1 MPDHRDDGL
10 ISNLSLTPSLTSRN
24 PMVGKQEII
33 RAATARGCLK
43 WRSIP
48 ISLIDQRSKR
58 VIAFSSHLFTSPK
71 LSIGSMWVARPAWH
85 AAGAHRVEFREAGV
99 ENERVS
105 PHKHRVADY
114 LRPKTLA
121 MLLLGFSSGLPFL
134 LVGNTF
140 GYWLRDEHTSL
151 TAIGFLSWVGI
162 AYSLKFLWAP
172 VMDRVD
178 LPLFK
183 RLGHRRGWMMFSQ
196 ILVGLALCAM
206 GGAGTKVGLGR
217 LGALALIVAFASST
231 QDIVVDAWR
240 IESADDGEEQGL
252 LASAYQF
259 SYRLALLAA
268 DSLILIVAAA
278 VGWRISYGIY
288 GACMVVGMIAT
299 WFAKEPERAD
309 AVMDKK
315 GREAPLW
322 TPRGFYDAVVG
333 PFIAFF
339 RAHGWL
345 ALVMLAAISLYRL
358 PDFIM
363 GPMANPYYHDI
374 GLSKQT
380 VGAVR
385 GSIGLIATFAGIAAG
400 GFCSLKLGYMRALII
415 GGIMQAVAIAMYAT
429 LAFAGATIPLFALVM
444 AGDNFGI
451 SFAGVALVAYM
462 SSLTNIGYTATQ
474 YALLSSTYAWL
485 GKILKGFSG
494 AEVERLSAAH
504 GLIHA
509 YGIFFIGCGMTG
521 VPAVLL
527 FGVLG
532 YCHRRKQPIA
542 AAASPSLHS

>member
-1 MPDHRDDGL
+1 M
-10 ISNLSLTPSLTSRN
+10 S
-24 PMVGKQEII
+24 
-33 RAATARGCLK
+33 
-43 WRSIP
+43 
-48 ISLIDQRSKR
+48 
-58 VIAFSSHLFTSPK
+58 
-71 LSIGSMWVARPAWH
+71 
-85 AAGAHRVEFREAGV
+85 VEFREAAVDDEG
-99 ENERVS
+99 VS
-105 PHKHRVADY
+105 PHMHRVADY
-114 LRPKTLA
+114 LRPKTLT
-121 MLLLGFSSGLPFL
+121 MLLLGFSSGLPFY

-172 VMDRVD
+172 LMDRTD

-196 ILVGLALCAM
+196 IVVGLALCAM
-206 GGAGTKVGLGR
+206 GGTGTKLGLAR
-217 LGALALIVAFASST
+217 LGAFALVVAFASSA

-259 SYRLALLAA
+259 SYRLALLAT
-268 DSLILIVAAA
+268 DTLILILAAN
-278 VGWRISYGIY
+278 VGWRMSYGVY
-288 GACMVVGMIAT
+288 GAGMAVGMIAT

-309 AVMDKK
+309 AVMDEKERK
-315 GREAPLW
+315 APLW
-322 TPRGFYDAVVG
+322 TPRGFLDAVVG
-333 PFIAFF
+333 PFIVFF

-363 GPMANPYYHDI
+363 GPMSNPYYHDI

-415 GGIMQAVAIAMYAT
+415 GGIVQAAAIAAYAT
-429 LAFAGATIPLFALVM
+429 LAFVGTSLPVFALVM

-451 SFAGVALVAYM
+451 SFAGVALIAYM
-462 SSLTNIGYTATQ
+462 SSLTNLGYTATQ

-494 AEVERLSAAH
+494 AIVESLSATH
-504 GLIHA
+504 GLTHA
-509 YGIFFIGCGMTG
+509 YGIFFIACGLTG

-527 FGVLG
+527 FAALG
-532 YCHRRKQPIA
+532 YWHRRKQPEPA
-542 AAASPSLHS
+542 AA

>member
-1 MPDHRDDGL
+1 
-10 ISNLSLTPSLTSRN
+10 
-24 PMVGKQEII
+24 V
-33 RAATARGCLK
+33 
-43 WRSIP
+43 
-48 ISLIDQRSKR
+48 
-58 VIAFSSHLFTSPK
+58 SS
-71 LSIGSMWVARPAWH
+71 
-85 AAGAHRVEFREAGV
+85 
-99 ENERVS
+99 
-105 PHKHRVADY
+105 HKHRIADF

-140 GYWLRDEHTSL
+140 GFWLRDEHTSL

-178 LPLFK
+178 LPVFK

-196 ILVGLALCAM
+196 ILVGLALFAM
-206 GGAGTKVGLGR
+206 GGIGTKAGLGQ
-217 LGALALIVAFASST
+217 LGALALVVAFASST

-259 SYRLALLAA
+259 SYRIALLAA

-278 VGWRISYGIY
+278 VGWRMSYGIY
-288 GACMVVGMIAT
+288 GACMAVGIIAT

-309 AVMDKK
+309 AVMHKK
-315 GREAPLW
+315 EREAPIW
-322 TPRGFYDAVVG
+322 TGRGFFDAVVG

-345 ALVMLAAISLYRL
+345 ALLMLAAISLYRV
-358 PDFIM
+358 PDFVM

-374 GLSKQT
+374 GLSKAT

-385 GSIGLIATFAGIAAG
+385 GSIGLVATFAGIAAG

-415 GGIMQAVAIAMYAT
+415 GGILQAAAIAAYSS
-429 LAFAGATIPLFALVM
+429 LAFAGTSIRLFALVM
-444 AGDNFGI
+444 AGDNFSI

-462 SSLTNIGYTATQ
+462 SSLTSLGYTATQ

-494 AEVERLSAAH
+494 AEVESLSTTY
-504 GLIHA
+504 GLIHG
-509 YGIFFIGCGMTG
+509 YGIFFIACGLTG
-521 VPAVLL
+521 LPAVLL
-527 FGVLG
+527 FALLG
-532 YCHRRKQPIA
+532 YWHSRNQSVA
-542 AAASPSLHS
+542 AAAS

>member
-1 MPDHRDDGL
+1 M
-10 ISNLSLTPSLTSRN
+10 
-24 PMVGKQEII
+24 
-33 RAATARGCLK
+33 
-43 WRSIP
+43 
-48 ISLIDQRSKR
+48 
-58 VIAFSSHLFTSPK
+58 
-71 LSIGSMWVARPAWH
+71 
-85 AAGAHRVEFREAGV
+85 VEFRKAAIH
-99 ENERVS
+99 NEGVS
-105 PHKHRVADY
+105 PHKHPIADY
-114 LRPKTLA
+114 LRPKTLT

-140 GYWLRDEHTSL
+140 GYWLRDEHNSL
-151 TAIGFLSWVGI
+151 RAIGFLSWVGI

-172 VMDRVD
+172 LMDRID

-196 ILVGLALCAM
+196 IVVGLALLAM
-206 GGAGTKVGLGR
+206 GGTGTKTGLGR
-217 LGALALIVAFASST
+217 LGAFALIVAFASST

-259 SYRLALLAA
+259 SYRLALLAT
-268 DSLILIVAAA
+268 DSLILIVAAT
-278 VGWRISYGIY
+278 VGWRMSYGIY
-288 GACMVVGMIAT
+288 GACMAVGIIAT

-309 AVMDKK
+309 AVMDDKE
-315 GREAPLW
+315 REAPLW
-322 TPRGFYDAVVG
+322 TPRGFFDAVVG

-385 GSIGLIATFAGIAAG
+385 GSVGLIATFAGIAAG

-415 GGIMQAVAIAMYAT
+415 GGILQAAAIVAYAT
-429 LAFAGATIPLFALVM
+429 LAFAGTSVPLFALVM

-462 SSLTNIGYTATQ
+462 SSLTNLGYTATQ

-494 AEVERLSAAH
+494 ATVESLSASH
-504 GLIHA
+504 GLLHA
-509 YGIFFIGCGMTG
+509 YGIFFIACGLTG

-527 FGVLG
+527 FTALD
-532 YCHRRKQPIA
+532 YWHRRKQPVPA
-542 AAASPSLHS
+542 AA

>member
-1 MPDHRDDGL
+1 M
-10 ISNLSLTPSLTSRN
+10 
-24 PMVGKQEII
+24 
-33 RAATARGCLK
+33 
-43 WRSIP
+43 
-48 ISLIDQRSKR
+48 
-58 VIAFSSHLFTSPK
+58 
-71 LSIGSMWVARPAWH
+71 
-85 AAGAHRVEFREAGV
+85 VEFREPPV
-99 ENERVS
+99 DNDRVN
-105 PHKHRVADY
+105 PHKHRFADY

-172 VMDRVD
+172 LIDRVD

-196 ILVGLALCAM
+196 ILVGLALFAM
-206 GGAGTKVGLGR
+206 GGAGTRAGLGR
-217 LGALALIVAFASST
+217 LGALALVVAFASST

-259 SYRLALLAA
+259 SYRLALLAT
-268 DSLILIVAAA
+268 DSVILILAATA
-278 VGWRISYGIY
+278 GWRMSYGIY

-315 GREAPLW
+315 VRETPLW
-322 TPRGFYDAVVG
+322 TLRGLFDAVVG

-374 GLSKQT
+374 GLSKAT

-400 GFCSLKLGYMRALII
+400 GFCSLKLGYMRALVI
-415 GGIMQAVAIAMYAT
+415 GGILQAAAIAAYAI
-429 LAFAGATIPLFALVM
+429 LAFASTTIRLFALVM
-444 AGDNFGI
+444 AADNFGI

-494 AEVERLSAAH
+494 AEVESLSTTH
-504 GLIHA
+504 GLVHA
-509 YGIFFIGCGMTG
+509 YGIFFIACGLTG

-527 FGVLG
+527 FAVLG
-532 YCHRRKQPIA
+532 YWHRRKQPVG
-542 AAASPSLHS
+542 AAASQSLHA

>member
-1 MPDHRDDGL
+1 M
-10 ISNLSLTPSLTSRN
+10 S
-24 PMVGKQEII
+24 
-33 RAATARGCLK
+33 
-43 WRSIP
+43 
-48 ISLIDQRSKR
+48 
-58 VIAFSSHLFTSPK
+58 
-71 LSIGSMWVARPAWH
+71 
-85 AAGAHRVEFREAGV
+85 VEFREAPV
-99 ENERVS
+99 DNESVS
-105 PHKHRVADY
+105 LRKHRIADY
-114 LRPKTLA
+114 LRPRTLA
-121 MLLLGFSSGLPFL
+121 MLLLGFSSGLPFF

-172 VMDRVD
+172 LMDRVD

-196 ILVGLALCAM
+196 IVVGMALSAM
-206 GGAGTKVGLGR
+206 GGTGTKAGLGR
-217 LGALALIVAFASST
+217 LGALALVVAFASAT

-259 SYRLALLAA
+259 SYRLALLAT
-268 DSLILIVAAA
+268 DSVILIVAAT
-278 VGWRISYGIY
+278 VGWRMSYGIY
-288 GACMVVGMIAT
+288 GACMAVGIIAT

-315 GREAPLW
+315 REAPLW
-322 TPRGFYDAVVG
+322 APRGFLDAVVG
-333 PFIAFF
+333 PFVAFF

-363 GPMANPYYHDI
+363 GPMANPYYHDL
-374 GLSKQT
+374 GLTKQT

-415 GGIMQAVAIAMYAT
+415 GGILQAAATAAYAA
-429 LAFAGATIPLFALVM
+429 LAFAGASYPLFALVM
-444 AGDNFGI
+444 AADNFGI

-462 SSLTNIGYTATQ
+462 SSLTNLGYTATQ

-494 AEVERLSAAH
+494 AAVESLSCTH
-504 GLIHA
+504 GLVHA
-509 YGIFFIGCGMTG
+509 YGIFFIACGLTG
-521 VPAVLL
+521 VPGVLL
-527 FGVLG
+527 FAALD
-532 YCHRRKQPIA
+532 YWHRRKQPA
-542 AAASPSLHS
+542 PTSA

>member
-1 MPDHRDDGL
+1 
-10 ISNLSLTPSLTSRN
+10 
-24 PMVGKQEII
+24 
-33 RAATARGCLK
+33 
-43 WRSIP
+43 
-48 ISLIDQRSKR
+48 
-58 VIAFSSHLFTSPK
+58 
-71 LSIGSMWVARPAWH
+71 
-85 AAGAHRVEFREAGV
+85 
-99 ENERVS
+99 
-105 PHKHRVADY
+105 
-114 LRPKTLA
+114 

-183 RLGHRRGWMMFSQ
+183 RLGHRRGWIMFSQ
-196 ILVGLALCAM
+196 IVVALALLAM
-206 GGAGTKVGLGR
+206 GGTGTQAGLGR
-217 LGALALIVAFASST
+217 LGALALVVAFASST

-240 IESADDGEEQGL
+240 IESADDDEEQGL

-259 SYRLALLAA
+259 SYRLAILAT

-278 VGWRISYGIY
+278 VGWRLSYGIY
-288 GACMVVGMIAT
+288 GACMAIGMIAT

-309 AVMDKK
+309 AVANKK
-315 GREAPLW
+315 AREAPIW
-322 TPRGFYDAVVG
+322 TPRGFFDAVVG

-358 PDFIM
+358 PDFVM
-363 GPMANPYYHDI
+363 GPMANPYYHDL
-374 GLSKQT
+374 GLSKTT
-380 VGAVR
+380 VGEVR

-400 GFCSLKLGYMRALII
+400 GFCSLKLGYMRTLII
-415 GGIMQAVAIAMYAT
+415 GGLMQAAAIAAYAT
-429 LAFAGATIPLFALVM
+429 LAFAGPSIRLFAMVM

-494 AEVERLSAAH
+494 TEVEALGRTY
-504 GLIHA
+504 GLIHG
-509 YGIFFIGCGMTG
+509 YGIFFIVCGLTG
-521 VPAVLL
+521 LPAVLL
-527 FGVLG
+527 FAVLG
-532 YCHRRKQPIA
+532 YWHSRKQPVA
-542 AAASPSLHS
+542 AAAAHTLHS

>member
-1 MPDHRDDGL
+1 M
-10 ISNLSLTPSLTSRN
+10 TPR
-24 PMVGKQEII
+24 
-33 RAATARGCLK
+33 
-43 WRSIP
+43 
-48 ISLIDQRSKR
+48 
-58 VIAFSSHLFTSPK
+58 
-71 LSIGSMWVARPAWH
+71 
-85 AAGAHRVEFREAGV
+85 
-99 ENERVS
+99 
-105 PHKHRVADY
+105 KHRIADY
-114 LRPKTLA
+114 FRPKTLA

-172 VMDRVD
+172 FIDRVD
-178 LPLFK
+178 LPLFR

-196 ILVGLALCAM
+196 IVVGLALFAM
-206 GGAGTKVGLGR
+206 GGVGTTAGLGR
-217 LGALALIVAFASST
+217 LGALALVVAFASST

-268 DSLILIVAAA
+268 DSLILFAAA
-278 VGWRISYGIY
+278 TVGWRMSYGIY
-288 GACMVVGMIAT
+288 GACMAIGVIAT
-299 WFAKEPERAD
+299 WFAKEPRRAN
-309 AVMDKK
+309 AVTDQT
-315 GREAPLW
+315 REAPLW
-322 TPRGFYDAVVG
+322 TPRGFFDAVVG
-333 PFIAFF
+333 PFFAFF

-374 GLSKQT
+374 GLTKPT
-380 VGAVR
+380 VAAVR
-385 GSIGLIATFAGIAAG
+385 GSIGLVATFAGIAAG

-415 GGIMQAVAIAMYAT
+415 GGIVQAVAIATYAS
-429 LAFAGATIPLFALVM
+429 LAFAGASIPLFAVVM
-444 AGDNFGI
+444 AFDNFGI

-462 SSLTNIGYTATQ
+462 SSLTSLGYTATQ

-494 AEVERLSAAH
+494 ATVESLSHTH

-509 YGIFFIGCGMTG
+509 YGIFFIGCALTG

-527 FGVLG
+527 FAALG
-532 YCHRRKQPIA
+532 YWHRRKQAAPAIA
-542 AAASPSLHS
+542 

>member
-1 MPDHRDDGL
+1 
-10 ISNLSLTPSLTSRN
+10 
-24 PMVGKQEII
+24 
-33 RAATARGCLK
+33 
-43 WRSIP
+43 
-48 ISLIDQRSKR
+48 
-58 VIAFSSHLFTSPK
+58 
-71 LSIGSMWVARPAWH
+71 
-85 AAGAHRVEFREAGV
+85 
-99 ENERVS
+99 
-105 PHKHRVADY
+105 
-114 LRPKTLA
+114 

-172 VMDRVD
+172 FMDRVD

-196 ILVGLALCAM
+196 IVVGLALFAM
-206 GGAGTKVGLGR
+206 GGTGTKAGLGQ
-217 LGALALIVAFASST
+217 LGALALVVAFASST

-259 SYRLALLAA
+259 SYRIALLAA
-268 DSLILIVAAA
+268 DSLILIMAAT
-278 VGWRISYGIY
+278 VGWRVSYAIY
-288 GACMVVGMIAT
+288 GACMVIGIIAT
-299 WFAKEPERAD
+299 WLAKEPERAD
-309 AVMDKK
+309 GVIDEKK
-315 GREAPLW
+315 GEAPLW
-322 TPRGFYDAVVG
+322 TPRGFFDAVVG

-358 PDFIM
+358 PDFVM

-374 GLSKQT
+374 GLTKQT

-415 GGIMQAVAIAMYAT
+415 GGIMQAAAIAAYAT
-429 LAFAGATIPLFALVM
+429 LAFAGTGIRLFALVM
-444 AGDNFGI
+444 AGDNFSI

-462 SSLTNIGYTATQ
+462 SSLTNLGYTATQ

-494 AEVERLSAAH
+494 AEVERLSTTY
-504 GLIHA
+504 GLIHG
-509 YGIFFIGCGMTG
+509 YGIFFIACGLTG
-521 VPAVLL
+521 LPAVLL
-527 FGVLG
+527 FALLG
-532 YCHRRKQPIA
+532 YFHSRKQPVA
-542 AAASPSLHS
+542 AAAG

>member
-1 MPDHRDDGL
+1 
-10 ISNLSLTPSLTSRN
+10 
-24 PMVGKQEII
+24 MV
-33 RAATARGCLK
+33 
-43 WRSIP
+43 
-48 ISLIDQRSKR
+48 
-58 VIAFSSHLFTSPK
+58 VFPK
-71 LSIGSMWVARPAWH
+71 APVDNG
-85 AAGAHRVEFREAGV
+85 
-99 ENERVS
+99 RVS
-105 PHKHRVADY
+105 PHKHRITDY

-140 GYWLRDEHTSL
+140 GFWLRDEHTSL

-178 LPLFK
+178 LPLFR
-183 RLGHRRGWMMFSQ
+183 RLGRRRGWMMFSQ
-196 ILVGLALCAM
+196 IIVGLALLAM
-206 GGAGTKVGLGR
+206 GGTGTKAGLGR
-217 LGALALIVAFASST
+217 LGVLALVVAFASST

-259 SYRLALLAA
+259 SYRIALLAT
-268 DSLILIVAAA
+268 DSLILILAAA
-278 VGWRISYGIY
+278 VGWRVSYGVY
-288 GACMVVGMIAT
+288 GACLAIGIIAT
-299 WFAKEPERAD
+299 CFAKEPARAD
-309 AVMDKK
+309 AAMDAK
-315 GREAPLW
+315 REAPLW
-322 TPRGFYDAVVG
+322 TPRGFFDAVVG

-345 ALVMLAAISLYRL
+345 ALVMLVAISLYRV

-374 GLSKQT
+374 GLTKQT

-400 GFCSLKLGYMRALII
+400 GYCSLKLGYMRALII
-415 GGIMQAVAIAMYAT
+415 GGILQAAATAAFAT
-429 LAFAGATIPLFALVM
+429 LAFAGVSIRLFALVM
-444 AGDNFGI
+444 AGDNFSL

-462 SSLTNIGYTATQ
+462 SSLTSLGYTATQ

-494 AEVERLSAAH
+494 AEVESLSATH
-504 GLIHA
+504 GLIHG
-509 YGIFFIGCGMTG
+509 YGIFFIACGLTG
-521 VPAVLL
+521 VPAILL
-527 FGVLG
+527 FAALG
-532 YCHRRKQPIA
+532 YWHRRKQPAPA
-542 AAASPSLHS
+542 AT

>member
-1 MPDHRDDGL
+1 M
-10 ISNLSLTPSLTSRN
+10 S
-24 PMVGKQEII
+24 
-33 RAATARGCLK
+33 
-43 WRSIP
+43 
-48 ISLIDQRSKR
+48 
-58 VIAFSSHLFTSPK
+58 
-71 LSIGSMWVARPAWH
+71 
-85 AAGAHRVEFREAGV
+85 VEFAEAPV
-99 ENERVS
+99 ENEGVS
-105 PHKHRVADY
+105 PHKHRMTDY

-134 LVGNTF
+134 LVGNTL

-172 VMDRVD
+172 LMDRVD
-178 LPLFK
+178 LPLFR

-196 ILVGLALCAM
+196 IVVGLALSAM
-206 GGAGTKVGLGR
+206 GGTGTKAGLVR
-217 LGALALIVAFASST
+217 LGAIALVVAFASST

-259 SYRLALLAA
+259 SYRLALLAT
-268 DSLILIVAAA
+268 DSVILIVAAT
-278 VGWRISYGIY
+278 VGWRMSYGIY
-288 GACMVVGMIAT
+288 GACMAVGMIAT
-299 WFAKEPERAD
+299 WLAKEPGRAD
-309 AVMDKK
+309 ALMNEK
-315 GREAPLW
+315 REAPLW
-322 TPRGFYDAVVG
+322 TPRGFLDAVVG

-345 ALVMLAAISLYRL
+345 AFVMLAAISLYRL

-363 GPMANPYYHDI
+363 GPMSNPYYHDI

-415 GGIMQAVAIAMYAT
+415 GGIVQAAAIAAYAT
-429 LAFAGATIPLFALVM
+429 LAFAGTSILLFALVM

-462 SSLTNIGYTATQ
+462 SSLTNLGYTATQ

-494 AEVERLSAAH
+494 AAVESLSTTH
-504 GLIHA
+504 GLTHA
-509 YGIFFIGCGMTG
+509 YGIFFIACGLTG
-521 VPAVLL
+521 VPAVVL
-527 FGVLG
+527 FAGLG
-532 YCHRRKQPIA
+532 YWHRRKQP
-542 AAASPSLHS
+542 PSVAT

>member
-1 MPDHRDDGL
+1 
-10 ISNLSLTPSLTSRN
+10 
-24 PMVGKQEII
+24 
-33 RAATARGCLK
+33 
-43 WRSIP
+43 
-48 ISLIDQRSKR
+48 
-58 VIAFSSHLFTSPK
+58 
-71 LSIGSMWVARPAWH
+71 
-85 AAGAHRVEFREAGV
+85 
-99 ENERVS
+99 
-105 PHKHRVADY
+105 
-114 LRPKTLA
+114 
-121 MLLLGFSSGLPFL
+121 
-134 LVGNTF
+134 
-140 GYWLRDEHTSL
+140 
-151 TAIGFLSWVGI
+151 
-162 AYSLKFLWAP
+162 
-172 VMDRVD
+172 
-178 LPLFK
+178 
-183 RLGHRRGWMMFSQ
+183 MMFSQ

-217 LGALALIVAFASST
+217 LGALALVVAFASST

-259 SYRLALLAA
+259 SYRLALLAT
-268 DSLILIVAAA
+268 DSVILIVAAT
-278 VGWRISYGIY
+278 VGWRMSYGIY
-288 GACMVVGMIAT
+288 GVCMAVGMIAT
-299 WFAKEPERAD
+299 WFAKEPERAN
-309 AVMDKK
+309 AVMDEKA
-315 GREAPLW
+315 REAPLW
-322 TPRGFYDAVVG
+322 TPRGFFDAVVG

-415 GGIMQAVAIAMYAT
+415 GGIMQAAAIAGYAT

-494 AEVERLSAAH
+494 AEVESLSTTH

-509 YGIFFIGCGMTG
+509 YGIFFIACGLTG

-527 FGVLG
+527 FAALG
-532 YCHRRKQPIA
+532 YWHRRKQPVE
-542 AAASPSLHS
+542 AAASQSLHS

>member
-1 MPDHRDDGL
+1 
-10 ISNLSLTPSLTSRN
+10 
-24 PMVGKQEII
+24 
-33 RAATARGCLK
+33 
-43 WRSIP
+43 
-48 ISLIDQRSKR
+48 
-58 VIAFSSHLFTSPK
+58 
-71 LSIGSMWVARPAWH
+71 
-85 AAGAHRVEFREAGV
+85 
-99 ENERVS
+99 VS
-105 PHKHRVADY
+105 AHKHRIAEY

-151 TAIGFLSWVGI
+151 KAIGFLSWVGI

-196 ILVGLALCAM
+196 IVVGLALFAM
-206 GGAGTKVGLGR
+206 GGTGTKAGLAR
-217 LGALALIVAFASST
+217 LGALALVVAFASST

-259 SYRLALLAA
+259 SYRLALLAT

-278 VGWRISYGIY
+278 VGWRMTYGIY
-288 GACMVVGMIAT
+288 GVCMAAGVIAT
-299 WFAKEPERAD
+299 WFAKEPECAK
-309 AVMDKK
+309 AVMDEA
-315 GREAPLW
+315 RETPLW
-322 TPRGFYDAVVG
+322 TPRGFFDAVVG

-339 RAHGWL
+339 RSHGWL

-358 PDFIM
+358 PDYVM
-363 GPMANPYYHDI
+363 GPMSNPYYHDI
-374 GLSKQT
+374 GLSKGT

-385 GSIGLIATFAGIAAG
+385 GSIGIIATFAGIAAG

-415 GGIMQAVAIAMYAT
+415 GGIMQAAAIAAYAT
-429 LAFAGATIPLFALVM
+429 LASLGPSIRLFALVM
-444 AGDNFGI
+444 AADNFSI
-451 SFAGVALVAYM
+451 SFAGVALIAYM

-494 AEVERLSAAH
+494 AEVESLSRTY
-504 GLIHA
+504 GLIHG
-509 YGIFFIGCGMTG
+509 YGIFFIACGLTG
-521 VPAVLL
+521 LPAVLL
-527 FGVLG
+527 FAVLG
-532 YCHRRKQPIA
+532 YWHSRKQSIA
-542 AAASPSLHS
+542 AAASQSFRS

>member
-1 MPDHRDDGL
+1 LRTFSSADGL
-10 ISNLSLTPSLTSRN
+10 F
-24 PMVGKQEII
+24 VEHG
-33 RAATARGCLK
+33 
-43 WRSIP
+43 
-48 ISLIDQRSKR
+48 
-58 VIAFSSHLFTSPK
+58 
-71 LSIGSMWVARPAWH
+71 
-85 AAGAHRVEFREAGV
+85 VEFREAPID
-99 ENERVS
+99 NERVS
-105 PHKHRVADY
+105 PHKHRIADY

-196 ILVGLALCAM
+196 IVVGLALFAM
-206 GGAGTKVGLGR
+206 GGTGTQAGLGR
-217 LGALALIVAFASST
+217 LGALALVVAFASST

-240 IESADDGEEQGL
+240 IESTDDKEEQGL
-252 LASAYQF
+252 LASAYQL
-259 SYRLALLAA
+259 SYRMALLAT
-268 DSLILIVAAA
+268 DSLILIVAAI
-278 VGWRISYGIY
+278 VGWRMSYGIY
-288 GACMVVGMIAT
+288 GAFMAVGIIT
-299 WFAKEPERAD
+299 TCFAKEPERAD
-309 AVMDKK
+309 AVMDEKE
-315 GREAPLW
+315 REAPLW
-322 TPRGFYDAVVG
+322 TSRGFFDAVVG
-333 PFIAFF
+333 PFTAFF

-363 GPMANPYYHDI
+363 GPMSNPYYHDI
-374 GLSKQT
+374 GLSKET

-400 GFCSLKLGYMRALII
+400 GFCTLKLGYMRALII
-415 GGIMQAVAIAMYAT
+415 GGILQAAAIAAYAT
-429 LAFAGATIPLFALVM
+429 LAFAGASIPLFALVM
-444 AGDNFGI
+444 ASDNFGI

-494 AEVERLSAAH
+494 AEVESLSTTH

-509 YGIFFIGCGMTG
+509 YGIFFIACGLTG

-527 FGVLG
+527 FAALG
-532 YCHRRKQPIA
+532 YWYRRKQSTPA
-542 AAASPSLHS
+542 AA

>member
-1 MPDHRDDGL
+1 M
-10 ISNLSLTPSLTSRN
+10 
-24 PMVGKQEII
+24 
-33 RAATARGCLK
+33 RA
-43 WRSIP
+43 P
-48 ISLIDQRSKR
+48 ID
-58 VIAFSSHLFTSPK
+58 
-71 LSIGSMWVARPAWH
+71 
-85 AAGAHRVEFREAGV
+85 
-99 ENERVS
+99 NERVS
-105 PHKHRVADY
+105 PQKHRIADY
-114 LRPKTLA
+114 LRPKTVA
-121 MLLLGFSSGLPFL
+121 MLLLGFSSGLPFY

-172 VMDRVD
+172 LMDRVD

-196 ILVGLALCAM
+196 IVVGVALCAM
-206 GGAGTKVGLGR
+206 GATGTKVGLGR
-217 LGALALIVAFASST
+217 LGACALIVAFASST

-240 IESADDGEEQGL
+240 IESADDGDEQGL

-259 SYRLALLAA
+259 SYRLALLTT

-278 VGWRISYGIY
+278 VGWRMSYGIY
-288 GACMVVGMIAT
+288 GACMAVGMMAT
-299 WFAKEPERAD
+299 WFAKEPERAN
-309 AVMDKK
+309 AGLHEK

-322 TPRGFYDAVVG
+322 RRFFDAIVG

-358 PDFIM
+358 PDFMM
-363 GPMANPYYHDI
+363 GPMANPYYHDL
-374 GLSKQT
+374 GLTKQT

-400 GFCSLKLGYMRALII
+400 GFCSLKLGYMRALVI
-415 GGIMQAVAIAMYAT
+415 GGILQAAATAAFAT
-429 LAFAGATIPLFALVM
+429 LAFAGLSIRLFAFVM
-444 AGDNFGI
+444 AGDNFSL
-451 SFAGVALVAYM
+451 SFAAVALVAYM
-462 SSLTNIGYTATQ
+462 SSLTNLGYTATQ

-494 AEVERLSAAH
+494 AAVERLSTTH

-509 YGIFFIGCGMTG
+509 YGIFFIACGLTG

-527 FGVLG
+527 FAALG
-532 YCHRRKQPIA
+532 YWHERKQPTPA
-542 AAASPSLHS
+542 AA

>member
-1 MPDHRDDGL
+1 M
-10 ISNLSLTPSLTSRN
+10 
-24 PMVGKQEII
+24 
-33 RAATARGCLK
+33 
-43 WRSIP
+43 
-48 ISLIDQRSKR
+48 
-58 VIAFSSHLFTSPK
+58 
-71 LSIGSMWVARPAWH
+71 
-85 AAGAHRVEFREAGV
+85 AGALRFAKLPSDNRG
-99 ENERVS
+99 VS
-105 PHKHRVADY
+105 PLKHRMADY

-121 MLLLGFSSGLPFL
+121 MLLLGFSSGLPFY
-134 LVGNTF
+134 LVGNTL
-140 GYWLRDEHTSL
+140 GYWLREEHTSL

-172 VMDRVD
+172 LIDRVD
-178 LPLFK
+178 LPLFG
-183 RLGHRRGWMMFSQ
+183 RLGHRRGWIMFSQ
-196 ILVGLALCAM
+196 IVVGLALCAM
-206 GGAGTKVGLGR
+206 GVTGTKAGLGR
-217 LGALALIVAFASST
+217 LGAFALVVAFAAAT

-259 SYRLALLAA
+259 SYRLALLAT
-268 DSLILIVAAA
+268 DSVILIVAAT
-278 VGWRISYGIY
+278 VGWRMSYSIY
-288 GACMVVGMIAT
+288 GACMAVGVMAT
-299 WFAKEPERAD
+299 WFAKEPGCAD
-309 AVMDKK
+309 AVTNGKRHD
-315 GREAPLW
+315 AQIW
-322 TPRGFYDAVVG
+322 TPRGFFDAIVG

-374 GLSKQT
+374 GLAKQT

-415 GGIMQAVAIAMYAT
+415 GGILQAAATAAFAT
-429 LAFAGATIPLFALVM
+429 LAFAGVSLRLFALVM
-444 AGDNFGI
+444 AGDNFSL

-462 SSLTNIGYTATQ
+462 SSLTNLGYTATQ

-494 AEVERLSAAH
+494 AAVENLSATH

-509 YGIFFIGCGMTG
+509 YGIFFIACGLTG

-527 FGVLG
+527 FAALNYWHG
-532 YCHRRKQPIA
+532 RKQPAPVA
-542 AAASPSLHS
+542 A